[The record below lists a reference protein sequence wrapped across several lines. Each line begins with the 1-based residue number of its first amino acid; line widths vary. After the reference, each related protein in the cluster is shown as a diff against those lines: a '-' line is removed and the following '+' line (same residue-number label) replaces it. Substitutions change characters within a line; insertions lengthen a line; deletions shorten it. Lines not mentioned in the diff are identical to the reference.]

1 LKKCADA
8 ADRNS
13 VRQQTTIRDEAIRE
27 EKRVTIRTCGFA
39 FTTTGRPCANHVG
52 DDELYCR
59 AGHPCAT
66 GLARRGDGIG
76 RPAIHDSTSV
86 GITVDDAAVTHRG
99 RRAMKLLARSL
110 AHEDAEADGI
120 CADRVLADPAIALAL
135 LGSPDAAPAARDAV
149 VQRFGLVGA
158 FLVVGQ
164 EDRWHRR
171 LAIVSG
177 DAEAAS
183 AGDDV
188 SMHLERLVKHFA
200 DIDVRTL
207 STLLSE
213 IDRAESPG
221 PDEDDDDVAVARHR
235 FHAAYAV
242 AARDGSEL
250 SHHEYMESLNEV
262 LNMTRPAVAS

>member
-1 LKKCADA
+1 MKKFTTVADS
-8 ADRNS
+8 NP
-13 VRQQTTIRDEAIRE
+13 VRQQTRPGEGTIRE
-27 EKRVTIRTCGFA
+27 ERRVTIRTCGFA

-66 GLARRGDGIG
+66 GMAQLGRLDVGDWTSPHRRTALGVPLE
-76 RPAIHDSTSV
+76 RPTIS
-86 GITVDDAAVTHRG
+86 HRG

-110 AHEDAEADGI
+110 AHEDAEADGV

-158 FLVVGQ
+158 FLVVGH

-171 LAIVSG
+171 LAVVSG
-177 DAEAAS
+177 NADATVP
-183 AGDDV
+183 GDEV
-188 SMHLERLVKHFA
+188 SVHLERLIKHFGHL
-200 DIDVRTL
+200 DVHKL
-207 STLLSE
+207 AVLLND
-213 IDRAESPG
+213 IDRAENGVP
-221 PDEDDDDVAVARHR
+221 DDDVAVARHR
-235 FHAAYAV
+235 LHAAYAV
-242 AARDGSEL
+242 AARDGSEV

-262 LNMTRPAVAS
+262 LSMTRPAVAS